1 MVGVIM
7 EFDFKFMF
15 VALKAA
21 IKFIPVSLI
30 LAFVPLVIGIILGTF
45 IAITRVFKVR
55 VLWKL
60 SQIYVVIIKGI
71 PVSLILLIMYF
82 SLIQGFDGL
91 AELFHWT
98 IRSKDINLIYVAI
111 IGLSI
116 YAIANISEIIRG
128 GLMSVDKGQYEASYS
143 VGMTKTQ
150 TLRRIILPQI
160 FPVAVPMLCS
170 SLIGLFKGSSV
181 AFLISVTDVMNGAL
195 ISASGNY
202 LFLEAYIAVAIVYWV
217 ICIIFERISFM
228 IEKHLKQYDKGVVL

>member
-1 MVGVIM
+1 M
-7 EFDFKFMF
+7 EFDFNFMV

-21 IKFIPVSLI
+21 IKFIPVSLV

-45 IAITRVFKVR
+45 VAITRVYKVK

-82 SLIQGFDGL
+82 GLIQGFDGI
-91 AELFHWT
+91 AEFFHWT
-98 IRSKDINLIYVAI
+98 IRSKDIDLIYVAI

-116 YAIANISEIIRG
+116 YAIATISEIIRG
-128 GLMSVDKGQYEASYS
+128 GLISVDKGQYEAAYS

-150 TLRRIILPQI
+150 TLRRIVLPQI
-160 FPVAVPMLCS
+160 FPVVVPMLCS

-202 LFLEAYIAVAIVYWV
+202 LFLEAYIAAAIVYWV
-217 ICIIFERISFM
+217 ICIIFERVSYMF
-228 IEKHLKQYDKGVVL
+228 EKHLKQYGKGVVL